1 MDLAQA
7 VPSFGAFWRRKRALA
22 AAVMATKGLCSQAF
36 KESNSGRAVAEYE
49 VLVALSQVQLL

>member
-22 AAVMATKGLCSQAF
+22 AAVMATKGCVLMLLR
-36 KESNSGRAVAEYE
+36 RAT
-49 VLVALSQVQLL
+49 LVEW